1 MRTADSGHL
10 GPRYEPTG
18 AKGVRRIMKKRV
30 PHFSSEDQ
38 EREFWARVDSS
49 RYDDWV
55 SARRAVLPEL
65 KPSLTTISL
74 RLPDLLLAEL
84 KLLANK
90 RDVPYQSL
98 LKVFLAERIRQEL
111 RISRGRSRRSNS
123 GVRSPREIRRT

>member
-1 MRTADSGHL
+1 
-10 GPRYEPTG
+10 
-18 AKGVRRIMKKRV
+18 MKKRV
-30 PHFSSEDQ
+30 PHFTSEDQ
-38 EREFWARVDSS
+38 EREFWARADSAQYVD
-49 RYDDWV
+49 WAK
-55 SARRAVLPEL
+55 ARRAILPEL

-111 RISRGRSRRSNS
+111 RTSRARPKRSNS
-123 GVRSPREIRRT
+123 ALQQPGRSAPRR

>member
-1 MRTADSGHL
+1 
-10 GPRYEPTG
+10 
-18 AKGVRRIMKKRV
+18 MKKRV
-30 PHFSSEDQ
+30 PRFTSEDQ
-38 EREFWARVDSS
+38 ERQFWATADSAQYVD
-49 RYDDWV
+49 WAK
-55 SARRAVLPEL
+55 ARRAVLPEL

-111 RISRGRSRRSNS
+111 RTSRARSRKSSSALPRPGRST
-123 GVRSPREIRRT
+123 P